1 MRLPI
6 AILALS
12 LGALVGPDPV
22 SAYVL
27 ERAPEGAH
35 VVTYYDGAPEHRW
48 AVSRALRAWAE
59 SGARIEFREVPR
71 EQAEL
76 RIGLQSGPPVL
87 GGDTTLTTEGDGT
100 AQLVGAAEVHLPH
113 FGDRRLARARR
124 FTVVTIA
131 AHEIGHA
138 LGLGH
143 EDSGCAVMNSV
154 IENDVPSQCPQPPPG
169 KWRCGLLELDDASGA
184 VELYGGR
191 PRLSSRRFCDVSA
204 SRAPA
209 ARRKPAA
216 RREPPKPP
224 AAPSGVR
231 VTLDR
236 TGTGFSEVRWIN
248 RFSRDLRRVVVSRA
262 SGHCPTD
269 PHAPGARSVPAIPS
283 ARGHLEFLLTLG
295 RECYSL
301 WSQDSRGRLSARPSV
316 VRSSDARGPS
326 PPEAVRVRMGSPLAV
341 SGLPRLS
348 WRNPDDV
355 TVRSV
360 VVSSEK
366 GGCPLGPQRGD
377 TRTRELPA
385 RAQER
390 QAFVDF
396 YFDPDGGR
404 SRCYAVRS
412 RDALGRLSRPV
423 IARAGAS

>member
-6 AILALS
+6 AILALA
-12 LGALVGPDPV
+12 LGALVGPDLV

-27 ERAPEGAH
+27 ERAPVGAH

-59 SGARIEFREVPR
+59 SGAQIEFQEVPR
-71 EQAEL
+71 DQAEL
-76 RIGLQSGPPVL
+76 RIGLQAGPPVL

-100 AQLVGAAEVHLPH
+100 AQGVGTAEVHLPH
-113 FGDRRLARARR
+113 FGDRRLAWAKR

-143 EDSGCAVMNSV
+143 EDSGCAIMNSV
-154 IENDVPSQCPQPPPG
+154 IENDVPSQCRQPPPG
-169 KWRCGLLELDDASGA
+169 QWRCGLLEQDDDAGA

-191 PRLSSRRFCDVSA
+191 PRLSSSRFCDVSA

-209 ARRKPAA
+209 ARRKPAT
-216 RREPPKPP
+216 RRKPPKPP
-224 AAPSGVR
+224 AAPSGAR

-248 RFSRDLRRVVVSRA
+248 PSSRDLRRVVVSRA
-262 SGHCPTD
+262 SGRCPTD
-269 PHAPGARSVPAIPS
+269 PHAPGARSVPARPN

-301 WSQDSRGRLSARPSV
+301 WSQDSRRRLSARPSV
-316 VRSSDARGPS
+316 VRSSDAGGPS
-326 PPEAVRVRMGSPLAV
+326 PPAAVRVRTGSPLAAL
-341 SGLPRLS
+341 GLPRLS

-360 VVSSEK
+360 VISSKK

-377 TRTRELPA
+377 KRSRELPA

-404 SRCYAVRS
+404 SRCYVVQS
-412 RDALGRLSRPV
+412 RDALGRLSPPV
-423 IARAGAS
+423 IARAGAP